1 VTFLTDP
8 GGWWVEPFTANEFM
22 RTALWAGLLVVL
34 STSVVGTWVVLRGMS
49 FLGDALAH
57 GVLPGIAIAFV
68 LGVSTTLGA
77 FVAALAMV
85 VGVTV
90 IRSRSP
96 LADDTSIGVL
106 FVGFLALAV
115 VVMSS
120 HSATYV
126 GDLNRFLFGSITGV
140 DDADLRRQAFAAA
153 ASVAGVAVF
162 YRALLVMT
170 FDETQARLLGL
181 RPRLAHAAL
190 LVLLALSVV
199 ASFEAVGNL
208 LVFAFLVAPPATAI
222 LLVRRVPVIMATAVA
237 FGAVAVVVGL
247 LISYHHDTAAGAT
260 MALVSVAGFVLALLG
275 RAAHQGVVRL
285 RSARAPS
292 AAPAG

>member
-1 VTFLTDP
+1 
-8 GGWWVEPFTANEFM
+8 
-22 RTALWAGLLVVL
+22 
-34 STSVVGTWVVLRGMS
+34 
-49 FLGDALAH
+49 
-57 GVLPGIAIAFV
+57 
-68 LGVSTTLGA
+68 
-77 FVAALAMV
+77 
-85 VGVTV
+85 
-90 IRSRSP
+90 
-96 LADDTSIGVL
+96 VL

-120 HSATYV
+120 RSAAYV

-140 DDADLRRQAFAAA
+140 DGEDLRRQALAAA

-181 RPRLAHAAL
+181 RPRVAHAAL

-222 LLVRRVPVIMATAVA
+222 LLVRRVPVIMAAAVVL
-237 FGAVAVVVGL
+237 GMVAVVVGL
-247 LISYHHDTAAGAT
+247 LISYHHDSAAGAT
-260 MALVSVAGFVLALLG
+260 MALVSVSGFIVALLG
-275 RAAHQGVVRL
+275 RAAVQALGRL
-285 RSARAPS
+285 RSARTPR

>member
-1 VTFLTDP
+1 
-8 GGWWVEPFTANEFM
+8 
-22 RTALWAGLLVVL
+22 
-34 STSVVGTWVVLRGMS
+34 
-49 FLGDALAH
+49 
-57 GVLPGIAIAFV
+57 
-68 LGVSTTLGA
+68 
-77 FVAALAMV
+77 
-85 VGVTV
+85 
-90 IRSRSP
+90 
-96 LADDTSIGVL
+96 
-106 FVGFLALAV
+106 
-115 VVMSS
+115 
-120 HSATYV
+120 
-126 GDLNRFLFGSITGV
+126 
-140 DDADLRRQAFAAA
+140 
-153 ASVAGVAVF
+153 VAVF

>member
-1 VTFLTDP
+1 MTFLTDP
-8 GGWWVEPFTANEFM
+8 GGWWVEPFTANQFM

-34 STSVVGTWVVLRGMS
+34 STSIVGTWVVLRGMS

-85 VGVTV
+85 VGITV

-120 HSATYV
+120 HTAAYV

-140 DDADLRRQAFAAA
+140 DGEDLRRQALAAA

-181 RPRLAHAAL
+181 RPRVAHAAL

-222 LLVRRVPVIMATAVA
+222 LLVRRVPVIMAAAVVL
-237 FGAVAVVVGL
+237 GMVAVVVGL

-260 MALVSVAGFVLALLG
+260 MALVSVSGFMVALLG
-275 RAAHQGVVRL
+275 RAAVQALGRL
-285 RSARAPS
+285 RSARTPR